1 MFETLQLRRI
11 FWYFVKNVVFWLSC
25 FCHLCEVF
33 FLLLLPSFVLQQCK
47 VLPTV
52 IEMESRSWKAAFWT
66 PTLFQQQMSHM
77 LHSITGQASLHP
89 SLPPFCL
96 LCFFLSLIHCC
107 FPPQCCPTLQSK
119 FSVMCTVL
127 YVTLLSLLIC
137 YFNSCGSAARGGCFT
152 IRCCFWSPFKI

>member
-1 MFETLQLRRI
+1 MWYGLMFETLQLRRI

-33 FLLLLPSFVLQQCK
+33 FFFSCRVLSCSSAK
-47 VLPTV
+47 
-52 IEMESRSWKAAFWT
+52 FWT

-89 SLPPFCL
+89 SLPPSCL

-107 FPPQCCPTLQSK
+107 FPPQCCPTFQSK